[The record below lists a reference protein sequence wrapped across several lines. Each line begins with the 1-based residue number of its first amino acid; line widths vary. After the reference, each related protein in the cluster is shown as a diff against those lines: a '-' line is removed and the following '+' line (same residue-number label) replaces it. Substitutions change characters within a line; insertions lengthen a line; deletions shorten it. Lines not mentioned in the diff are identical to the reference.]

1 MGLFLPYGRRGRGDG
16 AAPPI
21 TGGVVLDRSSVVV
34 VVLILAAI
42 LGDFALNDGRAV
54 MFLLLKLADLVE
66 YLQIWR

>member
-1 MGLFLPYGRRGRGDG
+1 M
-16 AAPPI
+16 
-21 TGGVVLDRSSVVV
+21 LDRSSVVV